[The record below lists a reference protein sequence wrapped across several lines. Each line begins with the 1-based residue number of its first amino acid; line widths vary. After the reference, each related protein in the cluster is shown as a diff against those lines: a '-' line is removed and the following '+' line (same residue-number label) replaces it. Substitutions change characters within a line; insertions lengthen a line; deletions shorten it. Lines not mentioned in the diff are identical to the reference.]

1 MWNFLVAG
9 GPFMLLL
16 VLTSLVS
23 VTFIVERGLALR
35 RQRVVPGEL
44 ETLLAECRG
53 RDDLPL
59 VQSACEKGPSTLC
72 RLVLTAVA
80 HLGWPKDDNENAL
93 QTRARQ
99 EIVLLERGLVVLEV
113 VVGVAPLLGL
123 LGTIH
128 GLITLF
134 GDMGMAGTSDNAV
147 LARGI
152 AIALNTTMMGL
163 LIAIPSLVAWS
174 YYTKKVE
181 TFAVELE
188 NLLADFLRRVYR
200 NPDTPAR
207 RRGKATA
214 SARTGGGKSA

>member
-1 MWNFLVAG
+1 MWEFLVAG

-16 VLTSLVS
+16 VLTSIVS

-35 RQRVVPGEL
+35 RTRVVPAEL

-59 VQSACEKGPSTLC
+59 VQSACEKTPATLS
-72 RLVLTAVA
+72 RLVVTAVA
-80 HLGWPKDDNENAL
+80 HLGWPRADNANAL

-99 EIVLLERGLVVLEV
+99 EVVLLERGLVVLEV
-113 VVGVAPLLGL
+113 VIGLAPLLGL

-134 GDMGMAGTSDNAV
+134 ADIGQAGVSDNAV

-152 AIALNTTMMGL
+152 AIALNTTLMGL
-163 LIAIPSLVAWS
+163 LISIPSLVAWS

-181 TFAVELE
+181 TLAVEME
-188 NLLADFLRRVYR
+188 NLLDDLLRRLYR
-200 NPDTPAR
+200 VPPPPGRRKTRATLPADN
-207 RRGKATA
+207 A
-214 SARTGGGKSA
+214 SAS

>member
-16 VLTSLVS
+16 VLTSLVG

-53 RDDLPL
+53 REDLPL
-59 VQSACEKGPSTLC
+59 VQSTCERSPSTLC

-80 HLGWPKDDNENAL
+80 HLDWPKDDNVNAL

-123 LGTIH
+123 LGTIQ

-134 GDMGMAGTSDNAV
+134 ADMGQAGVSDNAV

-152 AIALNTTMMGL
+152 AMALNTTMMGL
-163 LIAIPSLVAWS
+163 LISIPSLAAWS
-174 YYTKKVE
+174 YFTKKVE
-181 TFAVELE
+181 IFAVELE
-188 NLLADFLRRVYR
+188 SLLDDFLRRVYR
-200 NPDTPAR
+200 KSSAPSR
-207 RRGKATA
+207 RRGKAA
-214 SARTGGGKSA
+214 SAAGAAAKPG

>member
-1 MWNFLVAG
+1 MWEFLVAG

-16 VLTSLVS
+16 LLTSLVS

-35 RQRVVPGEL
+35 RQRVVPAEL

-53 RDDLPL
+53 REDLPL
-59 VQSACEKGPSTLC
+59 VQSTCEKGPSTLS
-72 RLVLTAVA
+72 RLVSTAMA
-80 HLGWPKDDNENAL
+80 HLAWPKNDNANAL

-99 EIVLLERGLVVLEV
+99 EMVTLERGLVVLEV

-128 GLITLF
+128 GLMTLF
-134 GDMGMAGTSDNAV
+134 GDLGVAGVSDNAV

-174 YYTKKVE
+174 YFTKKVE
-181 TFAVELE
+181 TFAVEME
-188 NLLADFLRRVYR
+188 SLLDDLLRRLYR
-200 NPDTPAR
+200 Q
-207 RRGKATA
+207 A
-214 SARTGGGKSA
+214 SAGGRRKGGAKASGSSDGEPG